1 MATRKPIKFEAIPD
15 GDLRCRAQVM
25 DVYGKKVPGCTFK
38 LQIEQSQFHTLE
50 TLEGFCD
57 GNPFKL
63 IINDP
68 AQDLQ
73 VSFNTKNDYEFTC
86 DSRKSDSGDVT
97 TRFVVLPVSCSRRE
111 LTDIG
116 KLWDVL
122 LASLIEVTL
131 TPVQLPL
138 PLDEGDED
146 SGEDESVEED
156 FADGAGDQK
165 KTDKKGTKP
174 GKSGK
179 GRK

>member
-15 GDLRCRAQVM
+15 GDLRCRAQVL

-63 IINDP
+63 IIKDP

-111 LTDIG
+111 LTDIDL
-116 KLWDVL
+116 LWDVL

-131 TPVQLPL
+131 TPAQLPL
-138 PLDEGDED
+138 PLDESDGD
-146 SGEDESVEED
+146 GEEESVDED
-156 FADGAGDQK
+156 FADGGDEK
-165 KTDKKGTKP
+165 KSAKQGKT

-179 GRK
+179 GK